1 MTAVSKILKHFPK
14 SYLIILTLLCLVMLV
29 IGLWHDFSDP
39 NDPSTTSKTLDL
51 SSKITSQTTQNS
63 SQPELQIESE
73 KWRSAT
79 VGSGDSLST
88 LFKRVGLT
96 SKDVYQVT
104 LATKKT
110 KALGTLFP
118 GDTLEFLINAGQLQK
133 VRHVK
138 SPLQKIII
146 THQTAGHYK
155 IDTIIREPEIES
167 RFIQGSIS
175 NSLFVDGQRAG
186 LSEKKLMQLASI
198 FGWDIDFALD
208 IRKEDYFAVIYEE
221 NYLDNKLI
229 GEGNIVAAQFVN
241 RGEIFNAIRHSDGNY
256 YSPKGYSMRKAF
268 LRSPVDFFRI
278 SSKYN
283 PNRKHPVLKTTRPH
297 RGVDYAAATGTPI
310 KASGDGKVIWRGTK
324 GGYGRTVILQH
335 AGIYTTLY
343 AHMSKYNRKVKK
355 GSRVKQGQ
363 IIGYIGSSGLATG
376 PHLHYEFRANGVHK
390 NPLKVKFPNVDP
402 LNKKQM
408 TAFKPLTN
416 TILGQLESY
425 QLGTPL
431 VATEDG
437 NELAQASSTPSA
449 VNKKEASSENEL
461 SQALPTKTKAEQAG
475 TTRQATADEN
485 GLLGGLI
492 RRWNQAQAALG
503 DLFASESNQ
512 PTQPLS
518 EQQNRVIDAKN
529 VQENRV
535 IDAKKVQA
543 ERVRQ
548 AIAGSQN

>member
-118 GDTLEFLINAGQLQK
+118 GDTLEFLITAGQLQK

-155 IDTIIREPEIES
+155 VDTIIREPEIES

-310 KASGDGKVIWRGTK
+310 KASGDGKVIWRGSK